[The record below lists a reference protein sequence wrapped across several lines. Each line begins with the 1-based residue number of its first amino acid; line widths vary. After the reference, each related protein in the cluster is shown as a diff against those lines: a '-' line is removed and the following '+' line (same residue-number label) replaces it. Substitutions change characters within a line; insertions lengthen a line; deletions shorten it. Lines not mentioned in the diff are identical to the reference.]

1 MSELAAWDSFYGHR
15 RLGSRRA
22 DWITVRS
29 GDADRAK
36 ADASGTGRLGCV
48 WHTDQAASRA
58 RSPNALSPDSM
69 ACRAWSCSLSI
80 FVVMTPPGYAA
91 PFSRRASC
99 HAFTSPG
106 R

>member
-1 MSELAAWDSFYGHR
+1 MLELAAWDSLRHR

-48 WHTDQAASRA
+48 WHTDHRPFQRRIAASGVGSR
-58 RSPNALSPDSM
+58 SM
-69 ACRAWSCSLSI
+69 ARDHHSGTAL
-80 FVVMTPPGYAA
+80 G
-91 PFSRRASC
+91 C
-99 HAFTSPG
+99 H
-106 R
+106 RIVWRDL